1 MLCVTVFEN
10 FCGVSACNRI
20 WRYLAVHDGT
30 ALNNRPFANF
40 RSRQNQNP
48 RSNPDKIADNHI
60 AKI

>member
-20 WRYLAVHDGT
+20 RRYLAVHDGT

-40 RSRQNQNP
+40 RSRQN
-48 RSNPDKIADNHI
+48 
-60 AKI
+60 